1 MSKTPNYDSKIQ
13 PVLDTLKPN
22 TEITCPISGEKRTL
36 TENEITVYRKHQAPP
51 KNYAPIVRM
60 QMLTTQWP
68 GGQWWYNKHAES
80 GAPIIC
86 PVHPATG
93 IKVLPD
99 KEWFAKDFSD
109 LSLEVDLNH
118 LFLDQLIELRR
129 KVPSS
134 AGRNYKEAENSIAVV
149 SLGDV
154 NSYFVVLSRS
164 KNTLFSVSALDT
176 ESSAE
181 VYNSSGVT
189 SSYQVVHSDRIY
201 NSQYI
206 RESRDCLNSAFLFDC
221 RNCENCFGATNKRNA
236 KYVWFNK
243 QLTQNEWEKIRAEVD
258 LGSRSQTQKWLAKFN
273 ELVNQAPWPENF
285 NENCENSTGEY
296 LTKATNC
303 EMVYYADG
311 GARDEFH
318 TSWSLGNCERNAY
331 ASSMSNAQDN
341 YFSCDVVQC
350 NKTRYSYLL
359 MRCQNV
365 EYSTEC
371 YDCENVFGCVGLRR
385 KKFCILN
392 KQYSENDYWKKLD
405 ELKCVML
412 ERGEY
417 GEFLPAKMSPAYF
430 PEGGSVRYYL
440 ADPVVFS
447 KAVNA
452 HTFEADEDGALGENL
467 SNATKVADSTEIPD
481 SIDNLDDAWI
491 GKPVF
496 DAAYKRR
503 FSLFAPEVTLYRK
516 LRVAPPVSHH
526 VKRVLDLTHTA
537 NTGVFE
543 SCTCETCQE
552 DVTISRNPTYPNR
565 RIFCKA
571 CYLEYIE
578 KNG

>member
-1 MSKTPNYDSKIQ
+1 MSNTPNYDAKATHLIE
-13 PVLDTLKPN
+13 TLKQG
-22 TEITCPISGEKRTL
+22 TEITCPISGEKRML
-36 TENEITVYRKHQAPP
+36 SQKEIDVYRTHLAPP
-51 KNYAPIVRM
+51 KDYAPVVRM

-68 GGQWWYNKHAES
+68 GGQWWYNKHAET

-99 KEWFAKDFSD
+99 KEWFAKDFSE
-109 LSLEVDLNH
+109 LSLDLDLNH
-118 LFLDQLIELRR
+118 SFFDQLIALRK

-134 AGRNYKEAENSIAVV
+134 AGRNYKETENSIAVV

-181 VYNSSGVT
+181 VYNSSGIT
-189 SSYQVVHSDRIY
+189 SSYQIVHSERIF

-236 KYVWFNK
+236 KHLWFNE
-243 QLTQNEWEKIRAEVD
+243 QLTEQEWKKRRAEVD
-258 LGSRSQTQKWLAKFN
+258 LGSRSQKEKWLTKFD
-273 ELVNQAPWPENF
+273 ELVKNAIWPENF
-285 NENCENSTGEY
+285 NENCENSSGEY

-303 EMVYYADG
+303 ESVYYADG
-311 GARDEFH
+311 GARDEYH
-318 TSWSLGNCERNAY
+318 TSWSLGNCERNAF
-331 ASSMSNAQDN
+331 ASSMLNAQDN
-341 YFSCDVVQC
+341 YFSCDIVEC

-371 YDCENVFGCVGLRR
+371 YDCEDCFGCVGLRR

-392 KQYSENDYWKKLD
+392 KQYSEEEYWKKLD
-405 ELKCVML
+405 ELKCAML

-440 ADPVVFS
+440 ADPIEFG
-447 KAVNA
+447 KAINA
-452 HTFEADEDGALGENL
+452 HTFEADAEGALGEI
-467 SNATKVADSTEIPD
+467 SNATDMIDSIKLPD
-481 SIDNLDDAWI
+481 SIDEMDDTWI
-491 GKPVF
+491 GKPVL
-496 DAAYKRR
+496 DASYKRR
-503 FSLFAPEVTLYRK
+503 FSFFAPEIALYKK

-526 VKRVLDLTHTA
+526 VKRVLDLTQTS

-543 SCTCETCQE
+543 KGTCKNCHKE
-552 DVTISRNPTYPNR
+552 VTTSRNPTYPNHK
-565 RIFCKA
+565 IFCKT
-571 CYLEYIE
+571 CYLAYIE
-578 KNG
+578 KKG